1 MMARLFFLATLFLVL
16 GPLDGAAQDDRPWW
30 KQLINAHPRPE
41 KPVEVVPEAGA
52 MDSPNADAEPANDE
66 GGDDGAADSE
76 VEISGLPKAQER
88 GGIQGTV
95 QWDISEQLMAL
106 DSVQVDPEAIRI
118 PGYRVQ
124 IFMGRL
130 DSARSLRRHLQKEV
144 LTQEPVYVTPYP
156 PLFGVTLG
164 NFTSSLAAHRARQ
177 SLIGVFPQSLVVPIK
192 LPLNTLYPRSN
203 VDSKALN

>member
-1 MMARLFFLATLFLVL
+1 MMARLFVIATLFLVL
-16 GPLDGAAQDDRPWW
+16 GPLDGAAQDNRPWW
-30 KQLINAHPRPE
+30 KQLINGHPRLE
-41 KPVEVVPEAGA
+41 KPVEVIPEAGA
-52 MDSPNADAEPANDE
+52 AGSPNADAESANDE
-66 GGDDGAADSE
+66 GGDDGAANSE
-76 VEISGLPKAQER
+76 VEILGLPKAQER

-130 DSARSLRRHLQKEV
+130 DSARSLRRHLQEEV
-144 LTQEPVYVTPYP
+144 LTQESVYVTPYP

-177 SLIGVFPQSLVVPIK
+177 SLIGAFPQSLVVPIK